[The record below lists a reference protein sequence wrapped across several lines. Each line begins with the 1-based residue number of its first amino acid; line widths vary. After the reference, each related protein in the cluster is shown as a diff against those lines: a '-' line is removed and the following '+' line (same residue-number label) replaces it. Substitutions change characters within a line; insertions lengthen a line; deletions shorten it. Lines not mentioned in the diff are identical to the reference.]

1 MANEAFLM
9 SFHRDLLSD
18 TDTQGRFRRAIL
30 AAVRKGD
37 RVLDLGAGTGV
48 HAVFAC
54 EAGASKVYAIENDR
68 IIDVAREVVHRNG
81 CADRVV
87 FVPGNSTEVD
97 LPEPVDV
104 VISNLGFDST
114 LRYLP
119 DVRDRFLAEGGRIV
133 PGTMEMFAAP
143 VECPE
148 SHARDVAFWKGDCLG
163 VDLEPMYR
171 VAANTVH
178 VDRFDEDQ
186 LLSRPA
192 PLVRVD
198 LSVASG
204 WRMTGRSVHL
214 AARPGTMHGLA
225 TWYVQH
231 LDENTTVSLEPP
243 LRLPYPLW
251 HHCFFPLRE
260 PVDVREG
267 DRVEVE
273 LRLAPFGDAGT
284 YLTWEIRID
293 GQEISTASRH
303 STLEGT
309 PISKD
314 SLERQR
320 PEHRPTLSSRGAA
333 ARTVLNLANRHEP
346 LETIERD
353 TCERYPNLFRG
364 RRDAAAFVSR
374 VLREFGA

>member
-1 MANEAFLM
+1 MANDALLM
-9 SFHRDLLSD
+9 SFLRDLLAD
-18 TDTQGRFRRAIL
+18 TDTQGRFRKAIQG
-30 AAVRKGD
+30 AVHEGD

-68 IIDVAREVVHRNG
+68 VIDLAREIVRHNG

-87 FVPGNSTEVD
+87 FVPGNSTEVA

-104 VISNLGFDST
+104 IVSNLGFDST

-119 DVRDRFLAEGGRIV
+119 DARDRFPAEGGRVV
-133 PGTMEMFAAP
+133 PAAMEMVAAP
-143 VECPE
+143 VESPG
-148 SHARDVAFWKGDCLG
+148 SHARDVAFWKGDCFG
-163 VDLEPMYR
+163 
-171 VAANTVH
+171 
-178 VDRFDEDQ
+178 
-186 LLSRPA
+186 
-192 PLVRVD
+192 VD

-204 WRMTGRSVHL
+204 WRMSGKAVFLTS
-214 AARPGTMHGLA
+214 RPGTIHGLA
-225 TWYVQH
+225 TWYIQH
-231 LDENTTVSLEPP
+231 LDDHTRVSLEPP

-251 HHCFFPLRE
+251 HHCFFPVEE
-260 PVDVREG
+260 PVEVRAG
-267 DRVEVE
+267 DRIEVD

-293 GQEISTASRH
+293 GHDVSVASRH

-314 SLERQR
+314 SLERQQ
-320 PEHRPTLSSRGAA
+320 PEHRTTLSFCGEA
-333 ARTVLNLANRHEP
+333 ARTVLNLANEHEQ
-346 LETIERD
+346 LAAIEQT
-353 TCERYPNLFRG
+353 TCERYPNLFRD

-374 VLREFGA
+374 VLRDFGA